1 MSCRKVIEFL
11 GAYLSGELSPLEK
24 FRFDAHLALCR
35 QCRQY
40 LKSYRETI
48 LLAKSAGDD
57 SPEDPCETIPED
69 LVQAILKARSN
80 IEDEA
85 QPGSQE

>member
-11 GAYLSGELSPLEK
+11 GEYLSGELSPLEK
-24 FRFDAHLALCR
+24 FRFETHLVLCR

-48 LLAKSAGDD
+48 LLAKSVGTD
-57 SPEDPCETIPED
+57 SPEDPCATIPDD

-80 IEDEA
+80 IVDEA
-85 QPGSQE
+85 PPESQE